1 MADIFLSYASEDRE
15 RARLLASALQSL
27 GWSLWWDRKIP
38 AGKTFAEVIEAAIT
52 ESRCVIVLWSRESV
66 KSQWVRE
73 EADEGKRRGKLV
85 PVVIDNVEPPMGFR
99 AIHAA
104 DLVGWD
110 GASTTAG
117 FEQLVADLTPL
128 LGSQSDGRATTGSR
142 APLKASSAD
151 ERRPPARR
159 RRWLPAVIAIALV
172 ALAGWGLGAYQS
184 DVQRR
189 AAGLETQRRALVD
202 ERRRAAEETAA
213 REAELIAKRR
223 ALEARLSEGV
233 EQAAEER
240 RATETALR
248 PRAAPSPPP
257 ARPEGPRQSAVSQ
270 PRAVSEALDL
280 SGLWRDNW
288 GNTSQITQRGDAYT
302 FTAWGSA
309 CRGNFRSTGSGTIR
323 GKYVES
329 TYQSTIPSQGRCSGT
344 VSDDGK
350 RATSTCVDSVCGQ
363 FALSSVRQ

>member
-15 RARLLASALQSL
+15 RARALANALQSL

-38 AGKTFAEVIEAAIT
+38 AGQTFAGVIEAAIT

-73 EADEGKRRGKLV
+73 EAQEGKKHGKLI
-85 PVVIDNVEPPMGFR
+85 PVLIDNVEPPMGFR
-99 AIHAA
+99 ALQAA

-110 GASTTAG
+110 GAPTTAG
-117 FEQLVADLTPL
+117 FEQLVADL
-128 LGSQSDGRATTGSR
+128 
-142 APLKASSAD
+142 APLVGAPPGGAAATGWRGRLKVALTDASLAG
-151 ERRPPARR
+151 ERRPPSRR
-159 RRWLPAVIAIALV
+159 RHHWVPVGIAIAIV
-172 ALAGWGLGAYQS
+172 AFAGLGFGAYYN
-184 DVQRR
+184 DIQRR
-189 AAGLETQRRALVD
+189 AEGLERQKKGL
-202 ERRRAAEETAA
+202 EEETTRREGQLTAQRKA
-213 REAELIAKRR
+213 REERPR
-223 ALEARLSEGV
+223 DVVAL
-233 EQAAEER
+233 AAEER
-240 RATETALR
+240 AATETAVR
-248 PRAAPSPPP
+248 PRAAPPASQ
-257 ARPEGPRQSAVSQ
+257 ARPEGPRQSAASQ
-270 PRAVSEALDL
+270 SRTVTDSLDL

-344 VSDDGK
+344 VSDDGR

-363 FALSSVRQ
+363 FASSSIRQ

>member
-1 MADIFLSYASEDRE
+1 KLTLRTGKPGSSEAAAACEGEYCRAGKALIPARASSSGGSSWSGSRSGPYLARITRDGRPSSMADIFLSYASEDRE

-117 FEQLVADLTPL
+117 FEQLAGVLTVLRGGRP
-128 LGSQSDGRATTGSR
+128 DGRATTGSR
-142 APLKASSAD
+142 APLKAISAD

-202 ERRRAAEETAA
+202 ERR
-213 REAELIAKRR
+213 
-223 ALEARLSEGV
+223 
-233 EQAAEER
+233 
-240 RATETALR
+240 
-248 PRAAPSPPP
+248 
-257 ARPEGPRQSAVSQ
+257 
-270 PRAVSEALDL
+270 
-280 SGLWRDNW
+280 
-288 GNTSQITQRGDAYT
+288 
-302 FTAWGSA
+302 
-309 CRGNFRSTGSGTIR
+309 
-323 GKYVES
+323 
-329 TYQSTIPSQGRCSGT
+329 
-344 VSDDGK
+344 
-350 RATSTCVDSVCGQ
+350 
-363 FALSSVRQ
+363 